1 MAGADNQRFRGEVR
15 HAQAF
20 SRLLALTAAAS
31 VACGSATEPVA
42 KTLPEFEARL
52 ETLRVQ
58 SRIPGMSA
66 AIVEGGAVAWSKGF
80 GMSNLEAGRSAAD
93 TTAYHLA
100 SLTKPFAATLLLQL
114 VESGALSLDAPV
126 SEFGITL
133 SGNGVIRV
141 RHLLSH
147 TSAGVPGTTFAYDGN
162 RFGELDSVIQR
173 TTGKTFARVL
183 QERIVAP
190 LQLRHTAPNPLTG
203 DFDVSGH
210 AKPVF
215 EQNLA
220 RGYSTTAAQPV
231 FVQYPQYFGTAAG
244 LTASV
249 LDVAQFSMALDAGA
263 LLQPATLTQAWTP
276 VATPDGAT
284 APYGLGWF
292 VTDYR
297 GQRVVWHYG
306 LWTAISS
313 LIVKVPDRG
322 MTFIILANS
331 EALSASYPLG
341 SGRLETS
348 PWARAFLDAFVLGTA
363 KVRE

>member
-1 MAGADNQRFRGEVR
+1 LTARAAM
-15 HAQAF
+15 
-20 SRLLALTAAAS
+20 RLLSLII
-31 VACGSATEPVA
+31 VCLACDRSATEPVA
-42 KTLPEFEARL
+42 GTIAEFEDRL
-52 ETLRVQ
+52 ETLRAQ
-58 SRIPGMSA
+58 GRIPGMSA
-66 AIVEGGAVAWSKGF
+66 AIIEDGAVAWSKGF
-80 GMSNLEAGRSAAD
+80 GVADVEGNRPAAD
-93 TTAYHLA
+93 TTSYHLA

-126 SEFGITL
+126 SEFGIPL

-147 TSAGVPGTTFAYDGN
+147 TSGGVPGTAFAYDGN
-162 RFGELDSVIQR
+162 RFGELDSVIRR
-173 TTGKTFARVL
+173 TTGKSFATVL
-183 QERIVAP
+183 QERIIAP
-190 LQLRHTAPNPLTG
+190 LQLRHTAPNPLTS

-210 AKPVF
+210 TKAAF
-215 EQNLA
+215 GQNLA
-220 RGYSTTAAQPV
+220 RGYRTTSAQPA

-249 LDVAQFSMALDAGA
+249 LDMAQFSIALDAGVF
-263 LLQPATLTQAWTP
+263 LKPATLSLASTP
-276 VATPDGAT
+276 IVTSNGAT
-284 APYGLGWF
+284 SPYGLGWF

-297 GQRVVWHYG
+297 GERIVWHYG

-331 EALSASYPLG
+331 EGLSGAYPLG

-363 KVRE
+363 TARE